1 MKIVWM
7 WREMGMM
14 MTQAIDKIH
23 EVRLLVMVTV
33 EPPETPPTFR
43 PPLHTLWYTT
53 LLTPYSTTFFSSGN
67 ARGSGGRGGS
77 TADEATAPIV
87 LAPEVIDAFTC
98 VWTGHSAPLLPFL
111 NILLQLFLTLPSSIL
126 PLFTPL
132 LFVTCNPD
140 IHKFTNITVIKSV
153 AEVDFRRFGINTL
166 KDNPKAKEQMRMHML
181 RER

>member
-1 MKIVWM
+1 
-7 WREMGMM
+7 M

-43 PPLHTLWYTT
+43 PPLHTLRYTT
-53 LLTPYSTTFFSSGN
+53 LLTTYSTTYFSSGN
-67 ARGSGGRGGS
+67 ARDSGGRGGS

-98 VWTGHSAPLLPFL
+98 VWTGHSAPILSFL
-111 NILLQLFLTLPSSIL
+111 NILLMLFPTLSSSIL
-126 PLFTPL
+126 SLFTQL
-132 LFVTCNPD
+132 LFVTTCNPD
-140 IHKFTNITVIKSV
+140 IHKYTNITVIKSV

-166 KDNPKAKEQMRMHML
+166 KDNPKAKEKMRMHML